1 MHIWQI
7 EPKKVL
13 LIHLYSCDNVFLN
26 MKSWLIIHVQ
36 NENVLNV
43 WDETFISLNVFET
56 SRMIVKMISKMYV

>member
-1 MHIWQI
+1 MF
-7 EPKKVL
+7 
-13 LIHLYSCDNVFLN
+13 FLN
-26 MKSWLIIHVQ
+26 MKSWLIIYVQ